1 MFSSPNSFSIT
12 AIFWPCASVSTRLRS
27 VVLPE
32 PRKPVRMVAG
42 IRLMGGVIFGDR
54 GAAAGAAGTRGCH
67 IGAPRAVFKGN
78 GAPGSGDAM
87 R

>member
-1 MFSSPNSFSIT
+1 MFSSPNSFSMT
-12 AIFWPCASVSTRLRS
+12 AIFWPWNSVSTRLSR

-42 IRLMGGVIFGDR
+42 IRPVAGVVMLGCSQEALVQD
-54 GAAAGAAGTRGCH
+54 AAAQVCSRGS
-67 IGAPRAVFKGN
+67 RA
-78 GAPGSGDAM
+78 